1 MKVRE
6 YELDIDIQEE
16 LNNFEWENE
25 QVRGD
30 KFQACSPFRNEKR
43 PSFAVNL
50 ETGTWKDSGAVD
62 MKLLKGNL
70 IALLA
75 LLRNEDYEQ
84 AEDYLI
90 EKYATILANTDNL
103 CLNINLG
110 AEKPRVK
117 YIDIKNLKHLYA
129 EKTNYLT
136 NRGISLE
143 VQKMFGTGYS
153 PDTNSIALLWT
164 DLQGRIVNI
173 KYRRID
179 NKSFYYESGGQPI
192 KNFVYG
198 LYQCKI
204 KGAKR
209 VFICESETDAL
220 YLWSNGCPA
229 IAVGGASLSDKQKLL
244 ILKAGI
250 EELVIATDNDAVGHR
265 FRQFLK
271 QEFAGHLRIFDVE
284 FPANKKDINELNR
297 QQVAYV
303 ISTTRSISFNFLNM

>member
-6 YELDIDIQEE
+6 YELDVNIQEE

-50 ETGTWKDSGAVD
+50 ETGTWKDSGAID

-70 IALLA
+70 ISLIAI
-75 LLRNEDYEQ
+75 LRGETYEQ
-84 AEDYLI
+84 VEDYLI
-90 EKYATILANTDNL
+90 EKYATVLADTDSL
-103 CLNINLG
+103 CLNINLNN
-110 AEKPRVK
+110 EKAKPK
-117 YIDIKNLKHLYA
+117 YIDIKNLKHLYV
-129 EKTNYLT
+129 EKTDYLT

-153 PDTNSIALLWT
+153 PDTKSIALLWT
-164 DLQGRIVNI
+164 DLQGRIINI

-179 NKSFYYESGGQPI
+179 SKSFYYESGGQPI

-198 LYQCKI
+198 LYQCKVRQ
-204 KGAKR
+204 AKR

-271 QEFAGHLRIFDVE
+271 EEFAGLLRVYDVE
-284 FPANKKDINELNR
+284 FPANKKDINDLDC

-303 ISTTRSISFNFLNM
+303 ISTTRPISFSFLKM

>member
-6 YELDIDIQEE
+6 YELDVNIQEE

-70 IALLA
+70 ISLIA
-75 LLRNEDYEQ
+75 LLRGESYEQ
-84 AEDYLI
+84 VEDYLI

-103 CLNINLG
+103 CLDINLCV
-110 AEKPRVK
+110 EKPK
-117 YIDIKNLKHLYA
+117 YIDIKNLKHLYF
-129 EKTNYLT
+129 ERTDYLT

-153 PDTNSIALLWT
+153 PDTKSIALLWT

-220 YLWSNGCPA
+220 YLWSNGCLA
-229 IAVGGASLSDKQKLL
+229 IAVGGASLSDKQKQL

-250 EELVIATDNDAVGHR
+250 DELVIATDNDAVGHR

-271 QEFAGHLRIFDVE
+271 DEFAGLLRVYDVE
-284 FPANKKDINELNR
+284 FPANKKDINELDY
-297 QQVAYV
+297 QQIAYV
-303 ISTTRSISFNFLNM
+303 ISTIRPISFSFFKM